1 VLGRRGE
8 NFGEEKRW
16 EKKICMQG
24 GWDFHSSEKRPQ
36 RAHPQLVHWWLLV
49 HSSQHFVLHIHMGP
63 CANTQHR
70 IVKYGGVVRVNHIN
84 LVASS
89 LHFK

>member
-1 VLGRRGE
+1 
-8 NFGEEKRW
+8 
-16 EKKICMQG
+16 
-24 GWDFHSSEKRPQ
+24 
-36 RAHPQLVHWWLLV
+36 
-49 HSSQHFVLHIHMGP
+49 MGP